1 MRENLQPFDW
11 VLNAL
16 SFFFFEL
23 TAVLRLILVVNTVK
37 VLADDLTVFRFRR
50 LFDYGETF
58 RKGPVLQP
66 DERCFSRLGKFS
78 FLGIEAVARRN
89 RSSSPSQLSSKLSC
103 HSLTRTLSKDGLH
116 RGMIRLK

>member
-1 MRENLQPFDW
+1 MVMLKTLAPDYPAPLIFRVADHEGELAAVRLGFR
-11 VLNAL
+11 LNAL

-23 TAVLRLILVVNTVK
+23 TAVLRLILVMNTVK

-78 FLGIEAVARRN
+78 FFGIGSAALARA
-89 RSSSPSQLSSKLSC
+89 S
-103 HSLTRTLSKDGLH
+103 
-116 RGMIRLK
+116 

>member
-1 MRENLQPFDW
+1 MLKTLAPDYPAPLIFRVADHEGELAAVRLGFR
-11 VLNAL
+11 LNAL

-23 TAVLRLILVVNTVK
+23 TAVLRLIVVNTVK

-66 DERCFSRLGKFS
+66 DERCFSRLDKFS
-78 FLGIEAVARRN
+78 FFGIGSAALARA
-89 RSSSPSQLSSKLSC
+89 S
-103 HSLTRTLSKDGLH
+103 
-116 RGMIRLK
+116 